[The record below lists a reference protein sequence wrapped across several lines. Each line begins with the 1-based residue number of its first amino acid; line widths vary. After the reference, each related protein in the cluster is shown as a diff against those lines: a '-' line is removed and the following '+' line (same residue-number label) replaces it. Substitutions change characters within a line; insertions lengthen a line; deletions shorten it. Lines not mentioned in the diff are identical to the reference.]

1 VVEVEGIKRARKEI
15 ENADLVL
22 ALVDMTDTEILDD
35 IRSLTEALGPVNY
48 ILLANKADLIDET
61 MLEARKIALAEYNPL
76 PISAET
82 GIGLEQLRNLIIKSS
97 GIVKK
102 SGIRDE
108 TIITNVRH
116 RDALRKGLE
125 FLDKVERCL
134 EEKASYEFLAFDLKN
149 AISALEE
156 IIGKTTPEDIL
167 NKIFSQ
173 FCIGK

>member
-1 VVEVEGIKRARKEI
+1 
-15 ENADLVL
+15 
-22 ALVDMTDTEILDD
+22 MTDTEILDD
-35 IRSLTEALGPVNY
+35 IRSLTEALGSVNY
-48 ILLANKADLIDET
+48 ILLGNKADLIDAT

-82 GIGLEQLRNLIIKSS
+82 GIGLEQLRDLIIKSA

-102 SGIRDE
+102 SGIKDE

-125 FLDKVERCL
+125 FLEKVERGL
-134 EEKASYEFLAFDLKN
+134 EGEASYEFLAFDLKN
-149 AISALEE
+149 ATSALEE

>member
-1 VVEVEGIKRARKEI
+1 
-15 ENADLVL
+15 
-22 ALVDMTDTEILDD
+22 
-35 IRSLTEALGPVNY
+35 
-48 ILLANKADLIDET
+48 

-82 GIGLEQLRNLIIKSS
+82 GIGLEQLRDLIIKSS

-102 SGIRDE
+102 SGLRDE

-116 RDALRKGLE
+116 RDALSKGLE
-125 FLDKVERCL
+125 FLEKVERGL
-134 EEKASYEFLAFDLKN
+134 EERASYEFLAFDLKN
-149 AISALEE
+149 AISGLEE